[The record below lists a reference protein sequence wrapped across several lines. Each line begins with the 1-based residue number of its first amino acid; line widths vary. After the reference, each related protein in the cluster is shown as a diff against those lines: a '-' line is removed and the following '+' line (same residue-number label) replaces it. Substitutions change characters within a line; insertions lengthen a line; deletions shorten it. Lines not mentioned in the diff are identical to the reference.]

1 MPDIDSPLDTRL
13 QSFFAEIKGQGLPSQ
28 ITSFNPATA
37 HAGRRMLNLF
47 AGAAGIA
54 VVAASVAAF
63 AVELNGHHSGGS
75 LIPGGQSSS
84 SPMPQPT
91 PSFRPSIPV
100 QAHGA
105 KVLIPVTYG
114 SGPTT
119 FPTVTMTRGDA
130 VVIEYGCISNH
141 STATATPTAV
151 SHTGPVPPGWLPM
164 QVGPCVNSNGGAQM
178 VMVAGGP
185 LTLHLGA
192 DPTVNWVVLVFEL
205 PPPALSVFPLLEPT
219 ATPTPTS
226 TAPSTPA
233 PTPPTLA
240 DSPAP
245 AGATVLVPVTYGTG
259 PMTLPTF
266 TETAT
271 DQIYIEVG
279 CLSTS
284 PSVTTLTVNEYDPAF
299 AGDAIA
305 GSCFGARGGGVGSGY
320 VSSGGMV
327 TMKIQAAPTE
337 KWVILVYEGP
347 FGEFGP

>member
-1 MPDIDSPLDTRL
+1 
-13 QSFFAEIKGQGLPSQ
+13 
-28 ITSFNPATA
+28 
-37 HAGRRMLNLF
+37 
-47 AGAAGIA
+47 
-54 VVAASVAAF
+54 
-63 AVELNGHHSGGS
+63 
-75 LIPGGQSSS
+75 
-84 SPMPQPT
+84 
-91 PSFRPSIPV
+91 
-100 QAHGA
+100 
-105 KVLIPVTYG
+105 
-114 SGPTT
+114 
-119 FPTVTMTRGDA
+119 
-130 VVIEYGCISNH
+130 
-141 STATATPTAV
+141 
-151 SHTGPVPPGWLPM
+151 
-164 QVGPCVNSNGGAQM
+164 M